1 MIYKKRTIENLIVLF
16 LYFKNRLIKYL
27 IIGTIIEYM
36 ITMKK
41 ILLIS
46 FLTSFTLY
54 LSAQNEVSVWD
65 VAEVTIENQDTIYL
79 MNLPMYQVSAKAPFF
94 LRMKIKKY
102 NKLIRDVKKTYPY
115 AKLAANKM
123 KEYEKIVLATKTKAD
138 RKQKMEEAELNL
150 TKEFQDEIKKLT
162 FKQGIILM
170 KLIDRETGESSYA
183 IIQELRGSFK
193 AFFWQTF
200 ARIFGYN
207 LKIKYDPLGND
218 KDIEQIV
225 LQIERGEV

>member
-1 MIYKKRTIENLIVLF
+1 
-16 LYFKNRLIKYL
+16 
-27 IIGTIIEYM
+27 
-36 ITMKK
+36 MKK
-41 ILLIS
+41 ILLLSLFALIT
-46 FLTSFTLY
+46 FY
-54 LSAQNEVSVWD
+54 LSAQNEISVWD
-65 VAEVTIENQDTIYL
+65 VAEIKINNQDTLYL
-79 MNLPMYQVSAKAPFF
+79 MNLPLYKVSAKAPFF

-123 KEYEKIVLATKTKAD
+123 KEYERIILATKTETE
-138 RKQKMEEAELNL
+138 RKQKMEEAELKL

-193 AFFWQTF
+193 AFFWQAF
-200 ARIFGYN
+200 ARLFGYN
-207 LKIKYDPLGND
+207 LKIKYDPLGDD

>member
-1 MIYKKRTIENLIVLF
+1 MKKLF
-16 LYFKNRLIKYL
+16 
-27 IIGTIIEYM
+27 TIIATILVS
-36 ITMKK
+36 IT
-41 ILLIS
+41 
-46 FLTSFTLY
+46 

-65 VAEVTIENQDTIYL
+65 VAEIQIENQDTLYL
-79 MNLPMYQVSAKAPFF
+79 MNLPLYEVSAKAPFF

-115 AKLAANKM
+115 AKLAAKKM
-123 KEYEKIVLATKTKAD
+123 LEYEKIVLAATTEQE
-138 RKQKMEEAELNL
+138 RKKRMEDAELNL

-170 KLIDRETGESSYA
+170 KLIDRETGDSSYA
-183 IIQELRGSFK
+183 IIQELRGHFK
-193 AFFWQTF
+193 AFFWQAF
-200 ARIFGYN
+200 ARLFGYD
-207 LKIKYDPLGND
+207 LKVKYDPYGKD